1 MEQSRT
7 NCLKVLHPG
16 TLEGRTSMKKIV
28 SSCCLLALLFATLP
42 RLVIAEERIIGKVK
56 GLRGLVS
63 ILRNGK
69 TKPAFPNDRIYQ
81 SDTLLTGSDGAV
93 GILLEDNTL
102 LSMGPIS
109 RVSMERYTF
118 APASNEYAMRLQMQ
132 HGTFVYQS
140 GLLGKL
146 APHAVEL
153 NTPVGRISMLKEE
166 TSFRAKIA
174 EHDN

>member
-1 MEQSRT
+1 
-7 NCLKVLHPG
+7 
-16 TLEGRTSMKKIV
+16 MKK
-28 SSCCLLALLFATLP
+28 SALSCCLVVLLCLSFPLACS
-42 RLVIAEERIIGKVK
+42 AEQRAIGKVK

-81 SDTLLTGSDGAV
+81 SDTILTGSDGAI
-93 GILLEDNTL
+93 GILLDDNTL
-102 LSMGPIS
+102 ISMGPIS
-109 RVSMERYTF
+109 RVSMEKYTF
-118 APASNEYAMRLQMQ
+118 APASNEYAMRLNMQ

-153 NTPVGRISMLKEE
+153 DTPVGRISMLKEE
-166 TSFRAKIA
+166 TNFKARFS
-174 EHDN
+174 E

>member
-1 MEQSRT
+1 
-7 NCLKVLHPG
+7 
-16 TLEGRTSMKKIV
+16 MKKTVFSYCLAVILL
-28 SSCCLLALLFATLP
+28 CTIPLLAFAEA
-42 RLVIAEERIIGKVK
+42 RVVGKVK

-63 ILRNGK
+63 ILRDGK

-81 SDTLLTGSDGAV
+81 SDIILTGSDGAI

-102 LSMGPIS
+102 ISMGPIS
-109 RVSMERYTF
+109 RVRMDKFTF
-118 APASNEYAMRLQMQ
+118 EPATNEYAMRLNMQ

-153 NTPVGRISMLKEE
+153 NTPVGRISMLKED
-166 TSFRAKIA
+166 TNFRAKFT
-174 EHDN
+174 E

>member
-1 MEQSRT
+1 
-7 NCLKVLHPG
+7 
-16 TLEGRTSMKKIV
+16 MKKT
-28 SSCCLLALLFATLP
+28 SFSCCLAVLLICILPFPAFAEAK
-42 RLVIAEERIIGKVK
+42 VIGKVK

-63 ILRNGK
+63 VLRDGK

-81 SDTLLTGSDGAV
+81 SDTILTGSDGAI

-102 LSMGPIS
+102 ISMGPIS
-109 RVSMERYTF
+109 RVSMDKFTF
-118 APASNEYAMRLQMQ
+118 APATNEYAMRLNMQ

-153 NTPVGRISMLKEE
+153 DTPVGRISMLKED
-166 TSFRAKIA
+166 THFRAKFA
-174 EHDN
+174 EHAQ

>member
-1 MEQSRT
+1 
-7 NCLKVLHPG
+7 
-16 TLEGRTSMKKIV
+16 MKKTVFSYCLAVLLLCTIP
-28 SSCCLLALLFATLP
+28 LLAFAEA
-42 RLVIAEERIIGKVK
+42 RVIGKVK

-63 ILRNGK
+63 ILRDGK

-81 SDTLLTGSDGAV
+81 SDIILTGSDGAI

-102 LSMGPIS
+102 ISMGPIS
-109 RVSMERYTF
+109 RVRMDKFTF
-118 APASNEYAMRLQMQ
+118 EPATNEYAMRLNMQ

-153 NTPVGRISMLKEE
+153 NTPVGRISMLKED
-166 TSFRAKIA
+166 TNFRAKFA
-174 EHDN
+174 E